1 MPKPYSYDLRQKVI
15 QAIQQDKLK
24 KSEASSLFNLSRNT
38 IDLWLKRQTEIGDIL
53 AKPNQAPGNNL
64 SIYTH
69 FWKLDILDKERRISE
84 RSLENLKLGAQARY
98 QGKVRQNFTILPQTL
113 EWLKKS
119 GNASQR
125 VDELVSSAKNGDLKS
140 SYTHERKARENLN
153 SNSAYN
159 QINDLKVELERLKA
173 NQAQAANI
181 LQEALKLKANAC
193 GAIKE
198 QIKQVLRLLG
208 ES

>member
-1 MPKPYSYDLRQKVI
+1 MLI
-15 QAIQQDKLK
+15 
-24 KSEASSLFNLSRNT
+24 
-38 IDLWLKRQTEIGDIL
+38 
-53 AKPNQAPGNNL
+53 
-64 SIYTH
+64 SIHTH
-69 FWKLDILDKERRISE
+69 VWKLGMLDKARRVSE

-113 EWLKKS
+113 EWLKKG

-125 VDELVSSAKNGDLKS
+125 VDELVAAAKNGDLKS
-140 SYTHERKARENLN
+140 NYTHERKERENLE
-153 SNSAYN
+153 SDSVYN

-181 LQEALKLKANAC
+181 LQEALKLKANAG

-198 QIKQVLRLLG
+198 QIKQVLGLLG
-208 ES
+208 EF